1 MVCMAYVS
9 QNGLHDSINKATTDL
24 FTFAYKHVIKP
35 DFVFNHTPDIAHDQ
49 MIRFS

>member
-35 DFVFNHTPDIAHDQ
+35 VSCSTTRPT
-49 MIRFS
+49 SPTTK